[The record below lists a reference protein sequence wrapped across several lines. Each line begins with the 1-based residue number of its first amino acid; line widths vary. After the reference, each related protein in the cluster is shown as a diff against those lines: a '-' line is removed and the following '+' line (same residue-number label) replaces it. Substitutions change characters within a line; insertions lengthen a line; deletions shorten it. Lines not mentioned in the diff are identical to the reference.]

1 MFVHRNISRAVPPCL
16 RCGPH
21 GRCAKHDRACEK
33 CVIGDTRLARVGKE
47 VQLRLRV
54 SFVVFAVAAA
64 SLAGAGLVAAGFVGA
79 GPAAAQAPA
88 PQGGG
93 SAVPVTT
100 AAVTRRDVPI
110 LLRNIGSVQ
119 AFQSVLIRTRVDGTL
134 DKILFTEGQDVKRG
148 DPLAQIDP
156 RPYQAALD
164 QASARRAA
172 DEANLANA
180 KLDLARSTDLA
191 RNQYAS
197 RQTVDTRA
205 AAVAQLEAQLK
216 ADDAAIAAARVNLDY
231 TTITS
236 PFDGRVGLR
245 QVDVGNVVRFADTS
259 GQGIVTITQIHPIA
273 VVFNMPQDA
282 LPNIQAAM
290 AGGKLPV
297 FAFSGDD
304 KQQLSSGQLL
314 TMDNAIDPGTGTIR
328 MKAVFA
334 NTDNKLWPGQFIN
347 VRLQLDIQ
355 RGALMVPS
363 VAVQRGQNGLFVYAV
378 KPDSTVGFQR
388 IEIGQDDG
396 AFAVVTKGLDDGAQV
411 VVNGMSR
418 LQNGTRIAAT
428 PAKPNS

>member
-1 MFVHRNISRAVPPCL
+1 M
-16 RCGPH
+16 
-21 GRCAKHDRACEK
+21 
-33 CVIGDTRLARVGKE
+33 
-47 VQLRLRV
+47 RLRV
-54 SFVVFAVAAA
+54 PSVGFIVAAA
-64 SLAGAGLVAAGFVGA
+64 LLVAF
-79 GPAAAQAPA
+79 GPAQAQAPGPGA
-88 PQGGG
+88 GG

-100 AAVTRRDVPI
+100 ASVTRRDVPI
-110 LLRNIGSVQ
+110 LLRNIGLVQ

-134 DKILFTEGQDVKRG
+134 EKVFFTEGQDVKRG

-172 DEANLANA
+172 NEANLANA
-180 KLDLARSTDLA
+180 KLDLARSSDLA

-205 AAVAQLEAQLK
+205 AAVAQLEAQIK
-216 ADDAAIAAARVNLDY
+216 ADDATIAAARVNLDY
-231 TTITS
+231 TNITA

-245 QVDVGNVVRFADTS
+245 QIDVGNVVRFADNS
-259 GQGIVTITQIHPIA
+259 GVGIVTVSQIHPIT
-273 VVFNMPQDA
+273 VVFTMPQDA

-304 KQQLSSGQLL
+304 RQQLSSGMLL
-314 TMDNAIDPGTGTIR
+314 TTDNAIDPTTGTIK

-334 NTDNKLWPGQFIN
+334 NADNRLWPGQSVN
-347 VRLQLDIQ
+347 MRLQLDVQ
-355 RGALMVPS
+355 RGALIIPS

-378 KPDSTVGFQR
+378 KPDSTVSFQK

-396 AFAVVTKGLDDGAQV
+396 AFAVVTKRLEDNAQV

-418 LQNGTRIAAT
+418 LQNGTRVAAT
-428 PAKPNS
+428 AAKPNS